1 VFGNESEAKTHKR
14 NTGSKKPRGGMIM
27 GAKKSVTPGIK
38 QQEILDYIKSFIME
52 RGFPPSVREICEG
65 VNLSST
71 STVHSHLS
79 ALEEKGYIRRD
90 GSKSRTIELVDDDF
104 NSMRKEISN
113 IPIVGTVTAGSPIL
127 AVENL
132 EGYFPIPIEY
142 LPNSKTFMLKV
153 KGQSMI
159 NKGIFD
165 GDRILVKQQN
175 DARNGEM
182 VVALVGDSVTV
193 KTFYKEKDH
202 IRLQPENDAMD
213 PIIVDDC
220 EILGIVIGLFRLY

>member
-1 VFGNESEAKTHKR
+1 
-14 NTGSKKPRGGMIM
+14 M
-27 GAKKSVTPGIK
+27 GAKKSMKPGIK
-38 QQEILDYIKSFIME
+38 QQEILDYIKGFIIE
-52 RGFPPSVREICEG
+52 RGFPPSVREICNA

-79 ALEEKGYIRRD
+79 ALEEKGYLKRD
-90 GSKSRTIELVDDDF
+90 GSKSRTIELVDEEF
-104 NSMRKEISN
+104 NSMRREIAN
-113 IPIVGTVTAGSPIL
+113 IPVVGTVTAGQPIL

-182 VVALVGDSVTV
+182 VVALINDSVTV

-202 IRLQPENDAMD
+202 IRLQPENDTMD